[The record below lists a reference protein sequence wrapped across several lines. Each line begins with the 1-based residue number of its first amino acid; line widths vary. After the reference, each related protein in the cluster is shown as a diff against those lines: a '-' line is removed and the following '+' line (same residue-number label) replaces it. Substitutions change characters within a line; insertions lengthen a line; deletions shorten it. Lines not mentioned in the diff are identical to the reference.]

1 MERDTL
7 YKDEVLEVTFDIA
20 KSVNNNGLMFNERY
34 LHHFFSSL
42 LHDRHNLLD
51 LTKDRTEIVLHPEW
65 PTYKKQTGLLFGRY
79 KRKNRKYLPDVNGA
93 AGFVDFAIGNYYRP
107 DIGIEFTLK
116 FGWSHEEII
125 YDFLKLL
132 DNRNPFKTS
141 ISLNFI
147 LRHLGLVSGKSL
159 KNLEDHMNK
168 AFKEATE
175 RLEKEIT
182 SSRELYFI
190 VVELDKDNNRRFWS
204 YDRITNKFER
214 GLPVIH

>member
-1 MERDTL
+1 MNNLRTKEVV
-7 YKDEVLEVTFDIA
+7 KVVLEIA
-20 KSVNNNGLMFNERY
+20 QSLRNSGLMLNERY
-34 LHHFFSSL
+34 LHHFFSHRL
-42 LHDRHNLLD
+42 QTKRNLLN
-51 LTKDRTEIVLHPEW
+51 LTGDKDVITLHPEW